1 MTYPVNT
8 DKNAK
13 VKFTTNLTV
22 DCLKNID
29 ELSHIIKVKNRN
41 EVIEF
46 LVEKE
51 MSKHEMDKK
60 RNSRRNH

>member
-1 MTYPVNT
+1 MTYPMDSNKNT
-8 DKNAK
+8 K

-22 DCLKNID
+22 DCLKSID

-46 LVEKE
+46 LVKKE
-51 MSKHEMDKK
+51 MSKYEVDKK
-60 RNSRRNH
+60 RDSN